1 MDSKTVVPIHEP
13 DDSGAPERASRS
25 SQDPEVFQG
34 SDYPIPDQKNHL
46 YVNNELFKPLPDLPS
61 SRLNPR
67 RRRLTL
73 IVVTLFL
80 VILAAAAGLGGYF
93 GHRLTKHNPRYPVHT
108 FPLVWNIVNPTMI
121 S

>member
-1 MDSKTVVPIHEP
+1 MGSKTVVPIHEP

-34 SDYPIPDQKNHL
+34 SDYPILDEKNHS

-61 SRLNPR
+61 SRLNHR

-73 IVVTLFL
+73 IVVTLL
-80 VILAAAAGLGGYF
+80 ILAVAAGLGGYF
-93 GHRLTKHNPRYPVHT
+93 GHRVAEHNPR
-108 FPLVWNIVNPTMI
+108 
-121 S
+121 